1 MHVTYRLSSSLIL
14 GVAAVSLAFAFWQTR
29 ADTQALRTDLE
40 NHARVL
46 AESLAKSVGPPL
58 QKHSNRELQRLIDR
72 FNDREQIA
80 GVAVYDAAGQLVA
93 MTSGFPWRASSDP
106 ALKSLPADG
115 EIRME
120 FLKLGGSRMHM
131 VTLPLLSNDGAV
143 IGNLVLLHDAG
154 YIDRQALGMWRRT
167 LAGVL
172 IQTLLIASVTLLT
185 LRWGVGRPLLQ
196 MAEWLQQ
203 LRTGATAKPP
213 EMPGEGEFE
222 PLAREVTRFA
232 TSLTAARAAAQRE
245 AQLRDLAESS
255 WTSERLRA
263 FVQGRLG
270 GSRLCAV
277 SNREP
282 YEHSRRGNAI
292 ECSVPASG
300 LVTAIEPILRACDG
314 VWVAQATGDADHET
328 VDDSG
333 RVRVPPDHPQY
344 SLRRVWLTEEEENGF
359 YFGFANEGL
368 WPLCHIAHTRPTFRI
383 EDWEHYQ
390 TVNRKFAEAV
400 LEEIEQEENPVVLV
414 QDYHFALLPRL
425 IKGVRPDSRVA
436 IFWHIPWPNPEA
448 FGICP
453 WQGELLDGLL
463 GADLIGFHIQAHCNN
478 FLDTVDRTLECRIER
493 EHFAV
498 TRNGHQTRVRAFPI
512 SVAADPTDAPAPGL
526 GAELP
531 HVERVRLLSKL
542 GVRASFLGVGV
553 DRVDYTKGIPERF
566 RAIERF
572 LEKYPAYK
580 REFTFVQIGSP
591 SRTHIQRYRDLM
603 EEVTQEAERIN
614 RRFQSDEWKPI
625 VFLNRQHSHQE
636 ILPYYRAADACLVT
650 SLHDGMN
657 LVAKEFVAAQEDNH
671 GVLIL
676 SRFAGAAHELTDA
689 LVVNPYDTEELA
701 DSIRRALEMRPEER
715 RQRMARMRI
724 TVREHNIYRWAGN
737 LIGELCEI
745 RTAETPPSA
754 AMPRRALPRRAV
766 AAPPLAE
773 DSMTVKALASHSWS

>member
-29 ADTQALRTDLE
+29 ADTQGLKTDLE

-46 AESLAKSVGPPL
+46 AESLAKSAEPPL
-58 QKHSNRELQRLIDR
+58 QKHSYRELQRLIDR

-93 MTSGFPWRASSDP
+93 MTSGFPWRAGSDP
-106 ALKSLPADG
+106 ALMSLPADG
-115 EIRME
+115 ETHMA

-131 VTLPLLSNDGAV
+131 VALPLHNEDAV
-143 IGNLVLLHDAG
+143 IGTLMLLHDAG
-154 YIDRQALGMWRRT
+154 YIDKQALAMWRRT
-167 LAGVL
+167 FAGVL
-172 IQTLLIASVTLLT
+172 LQTLLIASVTLLT

-203 LRTGATAKPP
+203 LRMGASAQAPQ
-213 EMPGEGEFE
+213 MPGQGEFE
-222 PLAREVTRFA
+222 PLTREVTRFA

-245 AQLRDLAESS
+245 ARLRDLAESN

-282 YEHSRRGNAI
+282 YEHSRRGNGI

-328 VDDSG
+328 VDERG

-368 WPLCHIAHTRPTFRI
+368 WPLCHIAHTRPTFRM

-414 QDYHFALLPRL
+414 QDYHFALVPRL
-425 IKGVRPDSRVA
+425 IKEARPDSRVA

-512 SVAADPTDAPAPGL
+512 SVAANPPDAPAP
-526 GAELP
+526 APDLP
-531 HVERVRLLSKL
+531 HMERVRLLEKL

-572 LEKYPAYK
+572 LEKYPAYR

-603 EEVTQEAERIN
+603 EEVTQEADRIN
-614 RRFQSDEWKPI
+614 RRFQSDYWKPI

-636 ILPYYRAADACLVT
+636 ILPYYRAADMCLVT

-657 LVAKEFVAAQEDNH
+657 LVAKEFVSAQEDNH

-676 SRFAGAAHELTDA
+676 SRFTGAAHELADA

-701 DSIRRALEMRPEER
+701 DSIRQALEMRPEAR
-715 RQRMARMRI
+715 RRRMARMRT

-745 RTAETPPSA
+745 RTVETPPAPTMMTREPA
-754 AMPRRALPRRAV
+754 AEEAATVQAV
-766 AAPPLAE
+766 AE
-773 DSMTVKALASHSWS
+773 KALATHSWS

>member
-1 MHVTYRLSSSLIL
+1 M
-14 GVAAVSLAFAFWQTR
+14 
-29 ADTQALRTDLE
+29 
-40 NHARVL
+40 
-46 AESLAKSVGPPL
+46 
-58 QKHSNRELQRLIDR
+58 
-72 FNDREQIA
+72 
-80 GVAVYDAAGQLVA
+80 
-93 MTSGFPWRASSDP
+93 
-106 ALKSLPADG
+106 
-115 EIRME
+115 
-120 FLKLGGSRMHM
+120 
-131 VTLPLLSNDGAV
+131 
-143 IGNLVLLHDAG
+143 
-154 YIDRQALGMWRRT
+154 
-167 LAGVL
+167 
-172 IQTLLIASVTLLT
+172 
-185 LRWGVGRPLLQ
+185 
-196 MAEWLQQ
+196 
-203 LRTGATAKPP
+203 
-213 EMPGEGEFE
+213 
-222 PLAREVTRFA
+222 
-232 TSLTAARAAAQRE
+232 
-245 AQLRDLAESS
+245 
-255 WTSERLRA
+255 
-263 FVQGRLG
+263 
-270 GSRLCAV
+270 
-277 SNREP
+277 
-282 YEHSRRGNAI
+282 
-292 ECSVPASG
+292 
-300 LVTAIEPILRACDG
+300 EPILRACDG

-328 VDDSG
+328 VDG
-333 RVRVPPDHPQY
+333 NGCVRVPPDHPQY

-425 IKGVRPDSRVA
+425 IKEVRPDSRVA

-453 WQGELLDGLL
+453 WRGELLDGLL

-498 TRNGHQTRVRAFPI
+498 TRTGHQTRVRAFPI
-512 SVAADPTDAPAPGL
+512 SVAADPPDTPATGL
-526 GAELP
+526 ELP
-531 HVERVRLLSKL
+531 HVERIRLLSKL
-542 GVRASFLGVGV
+542 GMRASFLGVGV

-636 ILPYYRAADACLVT
+636 ILPYYSAADVCLIT

-676 SRFAGAAHELTDA
+676 SRFAGAAHELVDA

-715 RQRMARMRI
+715 RQRMARMRT
-724 TVREHNIYRWAGN
+724 TVRENNIYRWAGN

-745 RTAETPPSA
+745 RTAETPPAVSKPRKAIA
-754 AMPRRALPRRAV
+754 AKAMTEEAT
-766 AAPPLAE
+766 AE
-773 DSMTVKALASHSWS
+773 KALASHSFS